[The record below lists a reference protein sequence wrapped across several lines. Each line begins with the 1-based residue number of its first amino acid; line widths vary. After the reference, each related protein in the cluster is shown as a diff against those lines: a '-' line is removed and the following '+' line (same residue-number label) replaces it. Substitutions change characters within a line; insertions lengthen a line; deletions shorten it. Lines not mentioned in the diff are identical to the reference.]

1 MGMSAEWIML
11 FFCKQTKGYE
21 GYLTKDRASEAAQKR
36 FGFHFWSI
44 CTWFHWLIKQER
56 EGTNPCTKMHS
67 HTLMQNDLNFFY
79 FILRRISVSETFKQS
94 VLNVLIT
101 QKLRSF
107 GRLVPPLQGKITSY
121 PSGHIIF
128 FFQRRFCAN
137 NVSVPSLFISTKMIA
152 TKNSD
157 LTIKPF
163 FPGKLAGMPT
173 VLRWGFF
180 RRLFTCNC
188 AHCTIRTVIHFPSE
202 SRK

>member
-1 MGMSAEWIML
+1 MGMSAEWIM
-11 FFCKQTKGYE
+11 FYFCKQTKGYE

-56 EGTNPCTKMHS
+56 EGPNPCTKMHS
-67 HTLMQNDLNFFY
+67 HAKWFEIFY
-79 FILRRISVSETFKQS
+79 FILSELISVSETFEQS

-128 FFQRRFCAN
+128 FSKDGFVPIMFQFLRF
-137 NVSVPSLFISTKMIA
+137 SFQQKWLQPKI
-152 TKNSD
+152 
-157 LTIKPF
+157 LT
-163 FPGKLAGMPT
+163 
-173 VLRWGFF
+173 
-180 RRLFTCNC
+180 
-188 AHCTIRTVIHFPSE
+188 
-202 SRK
+202 

>member
-1 MGMSAEWIML
+1 MYQDALSYSHA
-11 FFCKQTKGYE
+11 K
-21 GYLTKDRASEAAQKR
+21 
-36 FGFHFWSI
+36 
-44 CTWFHWLIKQER
+44 WFEI
-56 EGTNPCTKMHS
+56 
-67 HTLMQNDLNFFY
+67 FY
-79 FILRRISVSETFKQS
+79 FILISVSETFKQS

-163 FPGKLAGMPT
+163 FPEKLAGMPT

-188 AHCTIRTVIHFPSE
+188 AHCTIRTVIHFSSE

>member
-128 FFQRRFCAN
+128 FSKDGFVPIMFQFLRF
-137 NVSVPSLFISTKMIA
+137 SFQQKWLQP
-152 TKNSD
+152 KNSD

-163 FPGKLAGMPT
+163 FPEKLAGMPT
-173 VLRWGFF
+173 VLRWASLGACS
-180 RRLFTCNC
+180 R
-188 AHCTIRTVIHFPSE
+188 VIVLTA
-202 SRK
+202 R

>member
-21 GYLTKDRASEAAQKR
+21 GYLTKDKASEAAQKR
-36 FGFHFWSI
+36 FGFHFWST

-67 HTLMQNDLNFFY
+67 HTLMQNDLNFLN

-101 QKLRSF
+101 QKLRSS

-121 PSGHIIF
+121 PSGHVIF

-137 NVSVPSLFISTKMIA
+137 NVSVPSLFISTKWLQPKI
-152 TKNSD
+152 
-157 LTIKPF
+157 LT
-163 FPGKLAGMPT
+163 
-173 VLRWGFF
+173 
-180 RRLFTCNC
+180 
-188 AHCTIRTVIHFPSE
+188 
-202 SRK
+202 

>member
-1 MGMSAEWIML
+1 M
-11 FFCKQTKGYE
+11 
-21 GYLTKDRASEAAQKR
+21 KDIWLRTGQVKR
-36 FGFHFWSI
+36 HKRDLDFTFGRFAPG
-44 CTWFHWLIKQER
+44 FHWLIKQER

-107 GRLVPPLQGKITSY
+107 GRLVPPLRGKITSY

-188 AHCTIRTVIHFPSE
+188 AHCTIRTVIHFSPE

>member
-56 EGTNPCTKMHS
+56 EGPNPCTKMHS
-67 HTLMQNDLNFFY
+67 HTLMQNDLKF
-79 FILRRISVSETFKQS
+79 FILYWANFRVRDLWTKRVKRFNYAKVTIIWEVST
-94 VLNVLIT
+94 
-101 QKLRSF
+101 
-107 GRLVPPLQGKITSY
+107 PA
-121 PSGHIIF
+121 SGQDNILSERTHNF

-163 FPGKLAGMPT
+163 FPEKLAGMPT
-173 VLRWGFF
+173 VLRCGFF

-188 AHCTIRTVIHFPSE
+188 AHCTIRTVIHFSSE

>member
-21 GYLTKDRASEAAQKR
+21 GYLTKDKASEAAQKR

-44 CTWFHWLIKQER
+44 STWFHWLIKQER

-67 HTLMQNDLNFFY
+67 HTLMQNDLKFFLFY
-79 FILRRISVSETFKQS
+79 TERISVSETFKQS

-107 GRLVPPLQGKITSY
+107 GRLVPPA
-121 PSGHIIF
+121 SGQDNILSERTHNF

-152 TKNSD
+152 TKKFWLNNKTFLYRETRGNAD
-157 LTIKPF
+157 CIE
-163 FPGKLAGMPT
+163 M
-173 VLRWGFF
+173 
-180 RRLFTCNC
+180 RLL
-188 AHCTIRTVIHFPSE
+188 
-202 SRK
+202 